1 VKATGI
7 VRRLDDLGRVVIPKE
22 IRRTL
27 RIHEGDPVEIFV
39 DRNGEVVLKKY
50 SPLGDL
56 DTLAQEYSEVLHKAT
71 GLVVL
76 VFDEDSVIAAAGP
89 ATSTLL
95 GRGLGASLERALRN
109 PSTGRWVDDPTRVVM
124 PADADSAFT
133 GAVVT
138 PIVCRGRTA
147 GAVVLASRDAK
158 PAIGEIEL
166 KLAETAANFMARHI
180 EG

>member
-27 RIHEGDPVEIFV
+27 RIREGDPVEIFV

-56 DTLAQEYSEVLHKAT
+56 DTLAQEYAEVLHQAT

-76 VFDEDSVIAAAGP
+76 VCDEDSVLAAAGP
-89 ATSTLL
+89 GTAGLV
-95 GRGLGASLERALRN
+95 GRGLGPSLERAQRH
-109 PSTGRWVDDPTRVVM
+109 PATGRWVDDPSRVVT
-124 PADADSAFT
+124 PADADSAFAA
-133 GAVVT
+133 AVVT
-138 PIVCRGRTA
+138 SIVCRGRVA
-147 GAVVLASRDAK
+147 GAVVLASREPE
-158 PAIGEIEL
+158 PAIGEIAV
-166 KLAETAANFMARHI
+166 KLAETAANFMARHL